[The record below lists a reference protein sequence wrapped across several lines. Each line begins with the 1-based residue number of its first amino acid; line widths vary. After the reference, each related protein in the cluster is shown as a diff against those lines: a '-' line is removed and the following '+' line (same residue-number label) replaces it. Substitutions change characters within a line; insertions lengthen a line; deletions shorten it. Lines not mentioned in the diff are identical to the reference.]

1 MLNKHV
7 LDGWLAGWIDGWM
20 ALKIT
25 VSLPQELSI
34 IDNLKVGEEETIT
47 AY

>member
-1 MLNKHV
+1 M
-7 LDGWLAGWIDGWM
+7 AGWMDRWIDRWM

-34 IDNLKVGEEETIT
+34 IDNLKLGEEETIT
-47 AY
+47 TY